1 MSGRRVWMRSMVGA
15 GFTFVALVL
24 CCLWGLGAF
33 QLAVRGHPTGF
44 GAAWPVA
51 LLWAMLSLFVF
62 VLATG
67 GIAVLIGFGVD
78 RGRPALW
85 ITLAIAAVLVGVI
98 TWGYVAATR
107 AVMIHYDN
115 TASPAGTCSTAGR

>member
-1 MSGRRVWMRSMVGA
+1 MSGRRVWTRILVGA
-15 GFTFVALVL
+15 GLTVVALVL

-51 LLWAMLSLFVF
+51 LLWTLLSLFVF

-67 GIAVLIGFGVD
+67 GIVVLIAFGVD
-78 RGRPALW
+78 RGRPAVW
-85 ITLAIAAVLVGVI
+85 ITLAIAAVMIGLV
-98 TWGYVAATR
+98 TWGYVVATR
-107 AVMIHYDN
+107 AAMIHYD
-115 TASPAGTCSTAGR
+115 STAIPEHPQPS